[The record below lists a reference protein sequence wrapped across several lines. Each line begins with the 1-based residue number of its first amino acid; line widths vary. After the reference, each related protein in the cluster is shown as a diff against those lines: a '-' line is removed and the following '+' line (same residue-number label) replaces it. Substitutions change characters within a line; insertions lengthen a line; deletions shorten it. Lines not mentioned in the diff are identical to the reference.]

1 MRVQK
6 GVQQGQ
12 QDALSGK
19 GACFAKPKGN
29 LISIPCTHEV
39 REENRVLKVVLL
51 PPHMLSET
59 SETPHR
65 NEK

>member
-12 QDALSGK
+12 QDGLSGK
-19 GACFAKPKGN
+19 GACPAKPKGS
-29 LISIPCTHEV
+29 LISIPCTHDVGED
-39 REENRVLKVVLL
+39 NRVLKVVLL